1 MDVDLLAVVAL
12 ALLAVAHLEPA
23 RLVVGAVRARDELAV
38 RLRPREPRFEV
49 VLLRRR
55 VVERAAHNVDDAV
68 RDAERLVELCGGGG
82 GGGSS
87 PAAKAAAKKKS
98 AKAKLS
104 FKKRALSKAA
114 AAGEDTTKLAAEIAE
129 LEAFIAK

>member
-1 MDVDLLAVVAL
+1 MRLKKALKLSFSLLVSFPLSFFIGNELLANHL
-12 ALLAVAHLEPA
+12 SDRSDYELYNDNLLA
-23 RLVVGAVRARDELAV
+23 
-38 RLRPREPRFEV
+38 
-49 VLLRRR
+49 
-55 VVERAAHNVDDAV
+55 
-68 RDAERLVELCGGGG
+68 CGGG

-129 LEAFIAK
+129 LEAVIAKSLMIY

>member
-1 MDVDLLAVVAL
+1 MKLSKVLKISLGALIAFPLSLFVGNELFANHLSERFEYELSNENLLA
-12 ALLAVAHLEPA
+12 
-23 RLVVGAVRARDELAV
+23 
-38 RLRPREPRFEV
+38 
-49 VLLRRR
+49 
-55 VVERAAHNVDDAV
+55 
-68 RDAERLVELCGGGG
+68 CGGG

-87 PAAKAAAKKKS
+87 PAAKAEKKAKQ

-114 AAGEDTTKLAAEIAE
+114 AAGEDTSKLEAEIAE